1 MMLLIQIPLHI
12 TMKKFWKMLLNQVNL
27 KIMIFLHQILV
38 YIMVMKILNIMEKEL
53 NLKLQKKFM
62 EVEVK

>member
-1 MMLLIQIPLHI
+1 MLLLQVPVNL
-12 TMKKFWKMLLNQVNL
+12 TMKKFWKLLLNKVNI
-27 KIMIFLHQILV
+27 KIMIFLQQILV

-53 NLKLQKKFM
+53 ILKLQKKFM